1 MPENPKIIHTRRK
14 TIALIIERDGSLVV
28 RAPLR
33 VSDKA
38 ILRMIEQKKDW
49 IRAKQAQVK
58 ARYPAY
64 APKEYANGEE
74 FWYLGKTY
82 PLEIINARSPTLSLD
97 GSLHRE
103 GSFKL
108 SSHGLPK
115 APLVFKNWYRRQAA
129 KILPERSQWW
139 ASRHGFTYQ
148 KIRISSALT
157 RWGSCSSKGT
167 LSFTW
172 RLVMAPIAVIDYVVV
187 HELVHLQ
194 VKNHSKEFWG
204 RVELIMPD
212 YKQKI
217 KWLKENGHLLRL

>member
-1 MPENPKIIHTRRK
+1 MQNSSPPRRAARSEALVLPAKIAETC
-14 TIALIIERDGSLVV
+14 
-28 RAPLR
+28 
-33 VSDKA
+33 
-38 ILRMIEQKKDW
+38 
-49 IRAKQAQVK
+49 
-58 ARYPAY
+58 
-64 APKEYANGEE
+64 
-74 FWYLGKTY
+74 F
-82 PLEIINARSPTLSLD
+82 NARSPALSL
-97 GSLHRE
+97 GGTLHRE
-103 GSFKL
+103 GSIKL
-108 SSHGLPK
+108 SRDALPK
-115 APLVFKNWYRRQAA
+115 APLVFKNWYRQQAA
-129 KILPERSQWW
+129 KILAERSQWY
-139 ASRHGFTYQ
+139 ASRHGFAYQ

-172 RLVMAPIAVIDYVVV
+172 RLVMAPIPVIDYVVV